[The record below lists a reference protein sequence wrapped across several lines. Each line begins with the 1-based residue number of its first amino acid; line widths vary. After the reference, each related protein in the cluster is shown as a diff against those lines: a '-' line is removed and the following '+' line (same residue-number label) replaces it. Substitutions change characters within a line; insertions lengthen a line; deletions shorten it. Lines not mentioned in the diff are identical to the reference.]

1 VRVPSSEM
9 VPEMLLLCKHL
20 ILGEGETKQYFR
32 AEAPVDSL
40 RDVIDNIVLYD
51 DSSNSISE

>member
-1 VRVPSSEM
+1 MRVPSSEM
-9 VPEMLLLCKHL
+9 VPGMFNCVNFSSW
-20 ILGEGETKQYFR
+20 GEDETKQYFR

-51 DSSNSISE
+51 GSSNSISE

>member
-1 VRVPSSEM
+1 
-9 VPEMLLLCKHL
+9 MLR
-20 ILGEGETKQYFR
+20 EGETKQYFR

-51 DSSNSISE
+51 GSSNSISDSIHV